1 MSAPRSVVAAVLVSV
16 VAVAVALASPA
27 IERAPASPAFD
38 LIVLGDAGG
47 LDESNLTAFLLFPAG
62 GDSGIA
68 LDAGTLHAGIRTA
81 LASGALSALPL
92 EESGKLAPEGQV
104 LQRHVKAYLIS
115 HAHLDHVAGLIL
127 SSTDDTPKP
136 ILARPETLA
145 VLREHVF
152 NWKLWPNFAT
162 DGPPPALGR
171 YTLTPLAS
179 GVPQAIP
186 GTSFRVTAFPLSHG
200 GADGS
205 TAFLVETKE
214 GQSLLYLGDTGPDAV
229 EGNGRLRALWTHV
242 APLVRARSLRAI
254 LIEASFPS
262 DRADAKLYGHLTPRW
277 INEELGVLAA
287 LVEPSVPVDALRGL
301 PVVITHVKPSLERGE
316 SPRSRIERE
325 LRASN
330 PYDVRFVLAKQG
342 ERLRF

>member
-1 MSAPRSVVAAVLVSV
+1 MSVRRSAVIAVLASVVIVAGALTPAAEGRD
-16 VAVAVALASPA
+16 PA
-27 IERAPASPAFD
+27 APAFD
-38 LIVLGDAGG
+38 LVVLGDAGG

-62 GDSGIA
+62 GDAGIA
-68 LDAGTLHAGIRTA
+68 LDAGTLHAGIRAA
-81 LASGALSALPL
+81 LASGALSGLPL
-92 EESGKLAPEGQV
+92 EEGGKLGPEGQV

-127 SSTDDTPKP
+127 SSTDDAPKP
-136 ILARPETLA
+136 ILARPETLTI
-145 VLREHVF
+145 LREHVF

-162 DGPPPALGR
+162 DGTPPVLAR

-179 GVPQAIP
+179 REPQAIA

-205 TAFLVETKE
+205 TAFLVETG
-214 GQSLLYLGDTGPDAV
+214 GQSLLYVGDTGPDAV
-229 EGNGRLRALWTHV
+229 EGKGRLHALWTQV

-262 DRADAKLYGHLTPRW
+262 DRPDDRLYGHLTPRW

-287 LVEPSVPVDALRGL
+287 LVDPAAPAAALRGL

-316 SPRSRIERE
+316 TPRARIERE
-325 LRASN
+325 LRESN
-330 PYDVRFVLAKQG
+330 PYGVRFVLAKQG